1 MEKLREGIVKMS
13 NSDPNEPLSETQN
26 SILQQ
31 HLDRFMSSLRTNP
44 NLPPY
49 AWFLLS
55 ANSKNLNP
63 KRKGKTKRRGN
74 SSITQKKAHQKEKD
88 PRHEVHLEQPIKQ
101 CRGRVAKYK
110 DRAKIDDGTISSLAT
125 KRSTS

>member
-44 NLPPY
+44 DLPPY
-49 AWFLLS
+49 AWRC
-55 ANSKNLNP
+55 NLRSLWP
-63 KRKGKTKRRGN
+63 GLEKMLE
-74 SSITQKKAHQKEKD
+74 KALQELD
-88 PRHEVHLEQPIKQ
+88 EEMGFQ
-101 CRGRVAKYK
+101 
-110 DRAKIDDGTISSLAT
+110 
-125 KRSTS
+125 